1 MGNVLSDDGVDKEDI
16 NEIKMIT
23 QATPYCYDDPIWCR
37 VFDLKG
43 YLQYINKSYLHS
55 ICLRW
60 SRDMSRRIE
69 LVSFL
74 VVNTLETNNFEEFV
88 QHMSEVV
95 TDVPRRLLRSVSVY
109 FVSNR

>member
-1 MGNVLSDDGVDKEDI
+1 
-16 NEIKMIT
+16 
-23 QATPYCYDDPIWCR
+23 
-37 VFDLKG
+37 
-43 YLQYINKSYLHS
+43 
-55 ICLRW
+55 
-60 SRDMSRRIE
+60 MSRRIE

-74 VVNTLETNNFEEFV
+74 VVNTLETNNFEVFV

>member
-43 YLQYINKSYLHS
+43 YLQYLSLIH
-55 ICLRW
+55 I
-60 SRDMSRRIE
+60 
-69 LVSFL
+69 
-74 VVNTLETNNFEEFV
+74 
-88 QHMSEVV
+88 
-95 TDVPRRLLRSVSVY
+95 
-109 FVSNR
+109 